1 MWAPN
6 WGRLFAEWR
15 CKAIWVPF
23 SDKEWEAIKTWVNP
37 KSIQTWEIKID
48 EVIEVKETTKE
59 TSDDKEMKKQLRQ
72 TLRDRGISFT
82 NFESVEKLQEK
93 LQANL

>member
-1 MWAPN
+1 
-6 WGRLFAEWR
+6 
-15 CKAIWVPF
+15 
-23 SDKEWEAIKTWVNP
+23 
-37 KSIQTWEIKID
+37 
-48 EVIEVKETTKE
+48 
-59 TSDDKEMKKQLRQ
+59 MKKQLRQ

>member
-23 SDKEWEAIKTWVNP
+23 SDKEWEAIKSWVNA
-37 KSIQTWEIKID
+37 KSIQSWEIKID
-48 EVIEVKETTKE
+48 EEVIKVIK
-59 TSDDKEMKKQLRQ
+59 DKKIWNLQRFFHLHIFKNYLALSRQ
-72 TLRDRGISFT
+72 I
-82 NFESVEKLQEK
+82 
-93 LQANL
+93 NLC